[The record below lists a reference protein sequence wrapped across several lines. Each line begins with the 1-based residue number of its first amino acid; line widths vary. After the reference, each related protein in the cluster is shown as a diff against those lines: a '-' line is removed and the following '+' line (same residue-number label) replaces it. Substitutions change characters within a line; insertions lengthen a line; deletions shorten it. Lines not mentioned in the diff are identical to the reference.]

1 MAPSVSPVRSS
12 AGNRIRNAQRQ
23 ASSRARPGWRAS
35 ATGSRSTASTSVTAA
50 NSRSRGRG
58 GRARGSFMTT
68 TMGAECACV
77 VRRVSRF
84 LDGGHRR
91 RDRDT
96 TMTRRGRGGD
106 TAGRQWMGLT
116 GGRVTERAAILGGVS
131 RVLLIEDDPAV
142 RQGLELALT
151 RQGHRVRAVESGEQG
166 LDRLRTDLPDVVVLD
181 LMLPGMDGFEVC
193 RRIRAAGEVPI
204 IMLTARGDDMDVVAG
219 LEAGADDYVV
229 KPVQPRVLE
238 ARIRAVLR
246 RGGGGPANVGPPP
259 VERHGDLTVD
269 RAALVVSKKGE
280 PVGLAPTEIG
290 R

>member
-1 MAPSVSPVRSS
+1 
-12 AGNRIRNAQRQ
+12 
-23 ASSRARPGWRAS
+23 
-35 ATGSRSTASTSVTAA
+35 
-50 NSRSRGRG
+50 
-58 GRARGSFMTT
+58 
-68 TMGAECACV
+68 
-77 VRRVSRF
+77 
-84 LDGGHRR
+84 
-91 RDRDT
+91 
-96 TMTRRGRGGD
+96 
-106 TAGRQWMGLT
+106 MGLT

-166 LDRLRTDLPDVVVLD
+166 LDRLRADLPDVVVLD

-193 RRIRAAGEVPI
+193 RRIRAAGEAPI

-246 RGGGGPANVGPPP
+246 RIGRDQAEL
-259 VERHGDLTVD
+259 ERHGDLTID
-269 RAALVVSKKGE
+269 RAGLVVANRGV
-280 PVGLAPTEIG
+280 PVSLTPTELRLLLELSGTPG
-290 R
+290 RVHSRQQLLESV